1 MNATLMHANG
11 CTIYSGD
18 GFVRIGRR
26 AIDACP
32 RCTMLGELLWR
43 DHLREV
49 EAAKLL
55 PRKPKPVVETKRRAA

>member
-1 MNATLMHANG
+1 MNVLCPT
-11 CTIYSGD
+11 CSGD
-18 GFVRIGRR
+18 GFVRVGHR

-55 PRKPKPVVETKRRAA
+55 SRKAPVAKAERRAA

>member
-1 MNATLMHANG
+1 MTL
-11 CTIYSGD
+11 CCPVCSGL
-18 GFVRIGRR
+18 GYVHVHTVGI

-32 RCTMLGELLWR
+32 RCTTLGEMLWR

-55 PRKPKPVVETKRRAA
+55 SRKAPVAKAERRAA

>member
-1 MNATLMHANG
+1 MSRT
-11 CTIYSGD
+11 CTVCEGV
-18 GFVRIGRR
+18 GFVHVGRR

-32 RCTMLGELLWR
+32 RCTTLGEMLWR

-55 PRKPKPVVETKRRAA
+55 ARRPGTVAETKRRAA